1 MRGMKVRQVMTTPAV
16 TVRPETSFPEIVA
29 KLLDNDISGM
39 PVVDDEDRLVGVVS
53 EADLVG
59 RQVFGYRRRMLHVL
73 ADHLHG
79 RDTIRIR
86 KVGGLTAADLMTPRP
101 DAVGPGDHLV
111 DAARRMLEGG
121 HKRLP
126 VVDDGRVVGVV
137 ARHDF
142 LRPFARSDA
151 DIADDV
157 RRLLADPFRIDEDHG
172 IQPSV
177 AAGVVTLCGTV
188 RRATDVEIVEHEV
201 ERIAGVVAVDNQLHP
216 LDREPLVPPLRRW

>member
-1 MRGMKVRQVMTTPAV
+1 MRGMKVCEVMTSPAIM
-16 TVRPETSFPEIVA
+16 VRPETPFREIAA

-39 PVVDDEDRLVGVVS
+39 PVVDADDRLVGVIS
-53 EADLVG
+53 EADLIE
-59 RQVFGYRRRMLHVL
+59 RQISGYRRRMASVL

-86 KVGGLTAADLMTPRP
+86 KVGGLTAAELMTPRP
-101 DAVGPGDHLV
+101 DTVAPGDQLAE
-111 DAARRMLEGG
+111 AARRMLVGG
-121 HKRLP
+121 CKRLP
-126 VVDDGRVVGVV
+126 VVADGVVVGVV
-137 ARHDF
+137 SRHDF
-142 LRPFARSDA
+142 LRPFVRPDA
-151 DIADDV
+151 GIAADV
-157 RRLLADPFRIDEDHG
+157 RQLLADPFRIDEDHG

-216 LDREPLVPPLRRW
+216 LVREPLVPPLRRW